1 MSNHTVIPFSAT
13 LHVKDTCL
21 CLHAQRAARI
31 LARRFDAALKPH
43 GLTNQQFSLM
53 MALNRPKPPSMGPV
67 ASLLAMDRTSLTA
80 ALKPLSARG
89 WVRIE
94 ADPADRRGK
103 LLSLTDE
110 GMERLVL
117 ALPAWRS
124 LHAKIEAE
132 LAPMDADALRQ
143 GLISLSSP
151 PQGPCGGPENG

>member
-1 MSNHTVIPFSAT
+1 MSNHTVIPYSAT

-53 MALNRPKPPSMGPV
+53 MALNRPKLPSMGPV

-117 ALPAWRS
+117 ALPVWRS
-124 LHAKIEAE
+124 LHAKIEVE
-132 LAPMDADALRQ
+132 LAPMDADDLRQ
-143 GLISLSSP
+143 GLLSLSSP
-151 PQGPCGGPENG
+151 PQRPCGGLENG